1 MTELDS
7 KTPVDDDSPSPS
19 QDTPRGPAPI
29 EGVSAARR
37 WAAIAALA
45 LGGFGI
51 GVTEFATLGLLPDLA
66 SDLLPQAYAA
76 DPASANATAGIMVSV
91 YALGVVV
98 GAPTITALAARM
110 SRKRL
115 LLVLLAVFVVGNLL
129 SAVLPSFGLVTAAR
143 FLSGIP
149 HGAYFGVASLVA
161 ASLMGPGKRAM
172 GVSLVLAGLTVANIV
187 GVPLGTFVGQSFGW
201 RTTYLMVTLIFA
213 VTLVFV
219 LIAVPF
225 RPGDRS
231 ATMRNELSAFRRP
244 LVWLTLLMGSVGF
257 GGMFAVYTYVTPLT
271 TDVTGLEASF
281 VPIVLVVFGIGM
293 TVGNLLGGWF
303 TDHGVKRS
311 LIVAMGGL
319 GIAVLALGLTA
330 QSPVGLIASI
340 LFVGFFVGGAG
351 PAVQTRLM
359 DVSHDAQSVAA
370 ALNHSALN
378 IGNSLGAYL
387 GGLVIAAGLGYTSPA
402 FVGLGLATVGI
413 LVALISFAVERRR
426 GR

>member
-1 MTELDS
+1 MDS
-7 KTPVDDDSPSPS
+7 KTPVDEDSPS
-19 QDTPRGPAPI
+19 QDTPRGPAA
-29 EGVSAARR
+29 VSRVSTARR
-37 WAAIAALA
+37 WAALLALA

-51 GVTEFATLGLLPDLA
+51 GVTEFATLGLIPDLA
-66 SDLLPQAYAA
+66 SDLLPDAYSA
-76 DPASANATAGIMVSV
+76 DPASANATAGILVSV

-98 GAPTITALAARM
+98 GAPTITALAARV

-115 LLVLLAVFVVGNLL
+115 LLVLLGVFVVGNLL
-129 SAVLPSFGLVTAAR
+129 SAVLPSFGLVMAAR
-143 FLSGIP
+143 FVSGIP

-172 GVSLVLAGLTVANIV
+172 GVSLVLSGLTVANIV
-187 GVPLGTFVGQSFGW
+187 GVPLGTFVGQTFGW

-225 RPGDRS
+225 RRGDPT
-231 ATMRNELSAFRRP
+231 ATVKNELSAFRRP

-271 TDVTGLEASF
+271 TDVTGLDASF
-281 VPIVLVVFGIGM
+281 VPIVLVVFGVGM

-319 GIAVLALGLTA
+319 GLSVLALGLTSA
-330 QSPVGLIASI
+330 SPVGLIASI

-359 DVSHDAQSVAA
+359 DVSRDAQSVAA

-402 FVGLGLATVGI
+402 FVGVALATAGI

>member
-7 KTPVDDDSPSPS
+7 KTPVDEDSPS
-19 QDTPRGPAPI
+19 QDTPRGPAPVS
-29 EGVSAARR
+29 GVSTARR
-37 WAAIAALA
+37 WAALLALA

-51 GVTEFATLGLLPDLA
+51 GVTEFATLGLIPDLA
-66 SDLLPQAYAA
+66 SDLLPDAYSA
-76 DPASANATAGIMVSV
+76 DPASANATAGILVSV

-98 GAPTITALAARM
+98 GAPTITALAARI

-115 LLVLLAVFVVGNLL
+115 LLVLLGVFVVGNLL
-129 SAVLPSFGLVTAAR
+129 SAVLPSFGLVMAAR
-143 FLSGIP
+143 FVSGIP

-172 GVSLVLAGLTVANIV
+172 GVSLVLSGLTVANIV
-187 GVPLGTFVGQSFGW
+187 GVPLGTFVGQTFGW

-225 RPGDRS
+225 RKGDPT
-231 ATMRNELSAFRRP
+231 ATVKNELSAFRRP

-271 TDVTGLEASF
+271 TDVTGLDASF
-281 VPIVLVVFGIGM
+281 VPIVLVVFGVGM

-303 TDHGVKRS
+303 TDRGVKRS

-319 GIAVLALGLTA
+319 GLSVLALGLTSA
-330 QSPVGLIASI
+330 SPAGLIVSI

-359 DVSHDAQSVAA
+359 DVSRDAQSVAA

-402 FVGLGLATVGI
+402 FVGVALATAGI

>member
-7 KTPVDDDSPSPS
+7 KTPVDEDSPS
-19 QDTPRGPAPI
+19 QDTPRGPAAVS
-29 EGVSAARR
+29 GVSTARR
-37 WAAIAALA
+37 WAALLALA

-51 GVTEFATLGLLPDLA
+51 GVTEFATLGLIPDLA
-66 SDLLPQAYAA
+66 SDLLPDAYSA
-76 DPASANATAGIMVSV
+76 DPASANATAGILVSV

-98 GAPTITALAARM
+98 GAPTITALAARV

-115 LLVLLAVFVVGNLL
+115 LLVLLGVFVVGNLL
-129 SAVLPSFGLVTAAR
+129 SAVLPSFGLVMAAR
-143 FLSGIP
+143 FVSGIP

-172 GVSLVLAGLTVANIV
+172 GVSLVLSGLTVANIV
-187 GVPLGTFVGQSFGW
+187 GVPLGTFVGQTFGW

-225 RPGDRS
+225 RRGDPT
-231 ATMRNELSAFRRP
+231 ATVKNELSAFRRP

-281 VPIVLVVFGIGM
+281 VPIVLVVFGVGM

-319 GIAVLALGLTA
+319 GLSVLALGLTSA
-330 QSPVGLIASI
+330 SPVGLIASI

-359 DVSHDAQSVAA
+359 DVSRDAQSVAA

-402 FVGLGLATVGI
+402 FVGVALATAGI

>member
-7 KTPVDDDSPSPS
+7 KTPVDEDSPS
-19 QDTPRGPAPI
+19 QDTPRGPAA
-29 EGVSAARR
+29 VSRVSTARR
-37 WAAIAALA
+37 WAALLALA

-51 GVTEFATLGLLPDLA
+51 GVTEFATLGLIPDLA
-66 SDLLPQAYAA
+66 SDLLPDAYSA
-76 DPASANATAGIMVSV
+76 DPASANATAGILVSV

-98 GAPTITALAARM
+98 GAPTITALAARV

-115 LLVLLAVFVVGNLL
+115 LLVLLGVFVVGNLL
-129 SAVLPSFGLVTAAR
+129 SAVLPSFGLVMAAR
-143 FLSGIP
+143 FVSGIP

-172 GVSLVLAGLTVANIV
+172 GVSLVLSGLTVANIV
-187 GVPLGTFVGQSFGW
+187 GVPLGTFVGQTFGW

-225 RPGDRS
+225 RRGDPT
-231 ATMRNELSAFRRP
+231 ATVKNELSAFRRP

-271 TDVTGLEASF
+271 TDVTGLDASF
-281 VPIVLVVFGIGM
+281 VPIVLVVFGVGM

-319 GIAVLALGLTA
+319 GLSVLALGLTSA
-330 QSPVGLIASI
+330 SPVGLIASI

-359 DVSHDAQSVAA
+359 DVSRDAQSVAA

-402 FVGLGLATVGI
+402 FVGVALATAGI

>member
-1 MTELDS
+1 MS
-7 KTPVDDDSPSPS
+7 
-19 QDTPRGPAPI
+19 
-29 EGVSAARR
+29 GVSTARR
-37 WAAIAALA
+37 WAALLALA

-51 GVTEFATLGLLPDLA
+51 GVTEFATLGLIPDLA
-66 SDLLPQAYAA
+66 SDLLPDAYSA
-76 DPASANATAGIMVSV
+76 DPASANATAGILVSV

-98 GAPTITALAARM
+98 GAPTITALAARV

-115 LLVLLAVFVVGNLL
+115 LLVLLGVFVVGNLL
-129 SAVLPSFGLVTAAR
+129 SALLPSFGLVMAAR
-143 FLSGIP
+143 FVSGIP

-172 GVSLVLAGLTVANIV
+172 GVSLVLSGLTVANIV
-187 GVPLGTFVGQSFGW
+187 GVPLGTFVGQTFGW

-225 RPGDRS
+225 RRGDPT
-231 ATMRNELSAFRRP
+231 ATVKNELSAFRRP

-271 TDVTGLEASF
+271 TDVTGLDASF
-281 VPIVLVVFGIGM
+281 VPIVLVVFGVGM

-319 GIAVLALGLTA
+319 GLSVLALGLTSA
-330 QSPVGLIASI
+330 SPVGLIASI

-359 DVSHDAQSVAA
+359 DVSRDAQSVAA

-402 FVGLGLATVGI
+402 FVGVALATAGI
-413 LVALISFAVERRR
+413 LVALISFAFERRR

>member
-1 MTELDS
+1 MPELDS

>member
-7 KTPVDDDSPSPS
+7 KTPVDEDSPS
-19 QDTPRGPAPI
+19 QDTPRGPAAVS
-29 EGVSAARR
+29 GVSTARR
-37 WAAIAALA
+37 WAALLALA

-51 GVTEFATLGLLPDLA
+51 GVTEFATLGLIPDLA
-66 SDLLPQAYAA
+66 SDLLPDAYSA
-76 DPASANATAGIMVSV
+76 DPASANATAGILVSV

-98 GAPTITALAARM
+98 GAPTITALAARV

-115 LLVLLAVFVVGNLL
+115 LLVLLGVFVVGNLL
-129 SAVLPSFGLVTAAR
+129 SALLPSFGLVMAAR
-143 FLSGIP
+143 FVSGIP

-172 GVSLVLAGLTVANIV
+172 GVSLVLSGLTVANIV
-187 GVPLGTFVGQSFGW
+187 GVPLGTFVGQTFGW

-225 RPGDRS
+225 RRGDPT
-231 ATMRNELSAFRRP
+231 ATVKNELSAFRRP

-271 TDVTGLEASF
+271 TDVTGLDASF
-281 VPIVLVVFGIGM
+281 VPIVLVVFGVGM

-319 GIAVLALGLTA
+319 GLSVLALGLTSA
-330 QSPVGLIASI
+330 SPVGLIASI

-359 DVSHDAQSVAA
+359 DVSRDAQSVAA

-402 FVGLGLATVGI
+402 FVGVALATAGI
-413 LVALISFAVERRR
+413 LVALISFAFERRR

>member
-1 MTELDS
+1 MST
-7 KTPVDDDSPSPS
+7 
-19 QDTPRGPAPI
+19 
-29 EGVSAARR
+29 ARR
-37 WAAIAALA
+37 WAALLALA

-51 GVTEFATLGLLPDLA
+51 GVTEFATLGLIPDLA
-66 SDLLPQAYAA
+66 SDLLPDAYSA
-76 DPASANATAGIMVSV
+76 DPASANATAGILVSV

-98 GAPTITALAARM
+98 GAPTITALAARV

-115 LLVLLAVFVVGNLL
+115 LLVLLGVFVVGNLL
-129 SAVLPSFGLVTAAR
+129 SAVLPSFGLVMAAR
-143 FLSGIP
+143 FVSGIP

-172 GVSLVLAGLTVANIV
+172 GVSLVLSGLTVANIV
-187 GVPLGTFVGQSFGW
+187 GVPLGTFVGQTFGW

-225 RPGDRS
+225 RRGDPT
-231 ATMRNELSAFRRP
+231 ATVKNELSAFRRP

-281 VPIVLVVFGIGM
+281 VPIVLVVFGVGM

-319 GIAVLALGLTA
+319 GLSVLALGLTSA
-330 QSPVGLIASI
+330 SPVGLIASI

-359 DVSHDAQSVAA
+359 DVSRDAQSVAA

-402 FVGLGLATVGI
+402 FVGVALATAGI